1 MWWSSNENLK
11 CVALIVWLC
20 NCNQKKKNKTL
31 KNVLLKK
38 KDKKRAIAA
47 VVFLIFNIYTVF
59 DESKTNMR
67 EFLIFNVTNNKLN
80 DDGFLN
86 WSKVKA

>member
-1 MWWSSNENLK
+1 MFDF
-11 CVALIVWLC
+11 AIAI
-20 NCNQKKKNKTL
+20 KKNKTL

-47 VVFLIFNIYTVF
+47 VVFLVFNIYTVF

-67 EFLIFNVTNNKLN
+67 EFLIFNTNNKLN
-80 DDGFLN
+80 DDECLN
-86 WSKVKA
+86 WLKVKT

>member
-1 MWWSSNENLK
+1 MTLQLQS
-11 CVALIVWLC
+11 
-20 NCNQKKKNKTL
+20 KKNKTL

-47 VVFLIFNIYTVF
+47 VVFLIFNIYTVL

-67 EFLIFNVTNNKLN
+67 EFLICNTNNKLN
-80 DDGFLN
+80 GDEII
-86 WSKVKA
+86 SKLVKS

>member
-1 MWWSSNENLK
+1 MTLTLQS
-11 CVALIVWLC
+11 
-20 NCNQKKKNKTL
+20 KKNKTL

-38 KDKKRAIAA
+38 KDKRQREFGRAIAA

-67 EFLIFNVTNNKLN
+67 EFLIRNTDNKLN
-80 DDGFLN
+80 DDEFLN
-86 WSKVKA
+86 WLKVKT

>member
-1 MWWSSNENLK
+1 M
-11 CVALIVWLC
+11 
-20 NCNQKKKNKTL
+20 
-31 KNVLLKK
+31 LKK

-67 EFLIFNVTNNKLN
+67 EFLIFNTDNKLN
-80 DDGFLN
+80 DDEFLN
-86 WSKVKA
+86 RSKVKT